1 MLATDL
7 RQSLAEVTQLVSGD
21 AHVTV
26 TVTWLSLCPEVS
38 GVRRTHTWLAV
49 GPSDPGDGR

>member
-7 RQSLAEVTQLVSGD
+7 RLNLAEVTQLVSGD

-26 TVTWLSLCPEVS
+26 STWLSLRPQVS
-38 GVRRTHTWLAV
+38 G
-49 GPSDPGDGR
+49 G